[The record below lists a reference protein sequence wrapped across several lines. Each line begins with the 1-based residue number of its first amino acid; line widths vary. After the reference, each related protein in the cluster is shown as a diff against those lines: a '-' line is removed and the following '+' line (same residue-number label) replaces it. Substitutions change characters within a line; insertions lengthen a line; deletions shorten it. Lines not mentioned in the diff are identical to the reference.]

1 VRILAPMTL
10 ATAAVRPQSFE
21 NHRAHSPIWI
31 IAGMVLAVDVGFR
44 VVEAVQEP
52 SARVMWHAAAAAAL
66 LVVWFVGRHNAQI
79 VQDRVIRLEM
89 RLRLERALPPSQRG
103 DVDRLSLGQLVAL
116 RFAGDAELPAL
127 VADVLRENIASRD
140 DIKRRVK
147 DWQADWLRV

>member
-1 VRILAPMTL
+1 
-10 ATAAVRPQSFE
+10 
-21 NHRAHSPIWI
+21 
-31 IAGMVLAVDVGFR
+31 
-44 VVEAVQEP
+44 VQEP
-52 SARVMWHAAAAAAL
+52 NARVMWHATAAAAL
-66 LVVWFVGRHNAQI
+66 LVVWFAGRRNALV

-89 RLRLERALPPSQRG
+89 RLRLERVLPPSQRG